1 MEYSMLEM
9 SEAFDA
15 LTKGMENWKMP
26 IHTKINVSDWD
37 LMCNACEF
45 YTGSSLWQVTCLDDG
60 MMEVKAD
67 GYYMA
72 VGP

>member
-1 MEYSMLEM
+1 MEYMLKM

-15 LTKGMENWKMP
+15 LTKDMENWKMP

-37 LMCNACEF
+37 LMCDACEF
-45 YTGSSLWQVTCLDDG
+45 YTGSSLWQVACLDDG
-60 MMEVKAD
+60 MIEVKAD